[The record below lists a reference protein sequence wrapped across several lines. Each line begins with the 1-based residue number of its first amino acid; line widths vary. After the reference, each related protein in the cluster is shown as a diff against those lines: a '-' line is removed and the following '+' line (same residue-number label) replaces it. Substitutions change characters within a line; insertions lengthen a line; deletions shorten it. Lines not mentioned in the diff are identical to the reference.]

1 MKIKLSKREV
11 LLVSI
16 LALAVL
22 IYLYISY
29 LIFPSYT
36 QIAKLNTEL
45 ILKKQ
50 IATDRNDAQKRLEDL
65 DSYMTKSKERLEN
78 MEKKIPYNVRL
89 PELIVS
95 IDSNISNLDMDI
107 QSISIGEPDT
117 ANKDYDIIPVNISM
131 EGKYDNI
138 IGFINYIENNDRKF
152 IIDSFTL
159 APITRTEVMPFDI
172 AMRTFVLKDSKGD
185 AIPEPEDYYFFKHN
199 NGKSYP
205 FLNSVKKVNVSEN
218 DINNDITEMEK
229 KYEKLDDIID
239 SFKGVIP
246 NNNGSGDGI

>member
-16 LALAVL
+16 LAAAVL
-22 IYLYISY
+22 IYLYMSY
-29 LIFPSYT
+29 LLFPSYT
-36 QIAKLNTEL
+36 RVAKLNTEL

-50 IATDRNDAQKRLEDL
+50 IATDRNDAQKRLESM
-65 DSYMTKSKERLEN
+65 DSFLAKSKARLEE

-95 IDSNISNLDMDI
+95 IDSKISSLGMGI

-117 ANKDYDIIPVNISM
+117 ANKEYDIIPINVSM

-138 IGFINYIENNDRKF
+138 IAFINYIENNDRKF
-152 IIDSFTL
+152 IIDNFIL
-159 APITRTEVMPFDI
+159 APITRTEAVPFDI
-172 AMRTFVLKDSKGD
+172 AMRTFVLKDSKEA
-185 AIPEPEDYYFFKHN
+185 AIPEPEDYYFFKHK

-205 FLNSVKKVNVSEN
+205 FLTSGKKVNVTEKGIEE
-218 DINNDITEMEK
+218 DIEKMEQ
-229 KYEKLDDIID
+229 KYDKLDDIID
-239 SFKGVIP
+239 SLKGIIP
-246 NNNGSGDGI
+246 SNDGTGEGN